1 MGSSS
6 IQVGER
12 NLTREIRYIV
22 ERNRRIIV
30 SEVLILNGL
39 WTYYSVAEIVSVHR
53 VMGLS

>member
-39 WTYYSVAEIVSVHR
+39 WTNYSVAEIVSVHR

>member
-30 SEVLILNGL
+30 NEVLILNGL
-39 WTYYSVAEIVSVHR
+39 WTNYSVAEIVSVHR